1 MMVVVVDCI
10 VLIATS
16 EGSFSEAL
24 KSDLLAGGVVVGAG
38 GGAVAVDVVAAAA
51 AVDGVVGVFACCW
64 PLLLFSE
71 ADSASL
77 SSCWYMSS
85 TMGFHNRTLAF
96 MNQFDT

>member
-24 KSDLLAGGVVVGAG
+24 KSDLLAGGVVVGG
-38 GGAVAVDVVAAAA
+38 GAAVAVDVVAAAA
-51 AVDGVVGVFACCW
+51 AVDGVVGVWACCW